1 MTPFKEVPV
10 FFCSLF
16 LLSELFPSLG
26 QNSSLPVPVCLGC
39 CRARERKMGK
49 GFWKF
54 TQIPSMGFAMSACL
68 VHLKPSEHLMKSQA
82 LSMGQE

>member
-16 LLSELFPSLG
+16 LLSELLPSLG
-26 QNSSLPVPVCLGC
+26 QNSSLPVPVCLSC
-39 CRARERKMGK
+39 LRARERKMGK

-54 TQIPSMGFAMSACL
+54 TQMPSMGSAVSACL
-68 VHLKPSEHLMKSQA
+68 VHIQSSEHLRKSQA
-82 LSMGQE
+82 LSMGQV